1 MSKLISKS
9 EKIFIAGSSGMVG
22 SALKRALLNFGY
34 GDEFAGGELLTPSR
48 KNLNLEEKHSLLI
61 R

>member
-22 SALKRALLNFGY
+22 SALKRVLINFGY
-34 GDEFAGGELLTPSR
+34 GDEVAGGKLLTPTKKEFKS
-48 KNLNLEEKHSLLI
+48 
-61 R
+61 